1 VLVEMGGDV
10 DARVYTNR
18 STPLQGAVEL
28 GRTETV
34 KVSHQPWVQAGLEQE
49 GQQQQNKREQEV
61 HRDGSAGF
69 KQNSSR
75 MSAGMGHVW
84 GFASAPLGEV
94 VRRCLRLA
102 IFRTRQYLLG
112 SSILLL

>member
-1 VLVEMGGDV
+1 MEILI
-10 DARVYTNR
+10 
-18 STPLQGAVEL
+18 
-28 GRTETV
+28 
-34 KVSHQPWVQAGLEQE
+34 KVSYQPLVQAGLEQE

-61 HRDGSAGF
+61 QLDGSAGF
-69 KQNSSR
+69 KQHSSS

-94 VRRCLRLA
+94 VRCCLGLA

-112 SSILLL
+112 SLILLL